1 MKKLLFI
8 PVAFAL
14 FAPLATCTNQLTATA
29 SSLVPATS
37 SSPASTPL
45 SIYKTTFVAL
55 TSNWY
60 QYRATDGSY
69 SAKFPGQPSES
80 VLSDSDVQVI
90 YEDQANNRTY
100 LTRNSKLSVNPS
112 QVDVVEVLDAIIAS
126 LPQRGATVTDIKKI
140 SIFGLHGREITVQL
154 HNGTVMKMRAFL
166 DPKVPALYTAIV
178 SAENGN
184 LDFPETQAFLD
195 SVSIPQK

>member
-29 SSLVPATS
+29 SSLVPTTS
-37 SSPASTPL
+37 SSPGSTPL
-45 SIYKTTFVAL
+45 STYKTTFAAL
-55 TSNWY
+55 TSDWY

-80 VLSDSDVQVI
+80 VLSGSEVQVI
-90 YEDQANNRTY
+90 YEDRANKRTY
-100 LTRNSKLSVNPS
+100 LTGNSKLSVNPS

-140 SIFGLHGREITVQL
+140 SIFGLPGREITVQAE
-154 HNGTVMKMRAFL
+154 NGTLMKMRAFL
-166 DPKVPALYTAIV
+166 DPKVPALYMAIV
-178 SAENGN
+178 SAEKGN

-195 SVSIPQK
+195 SVSILPK